1 MNRLSCRYRPLK
13 LRFAIEQVG
22 FDIRWCPA
30 LSRRNGP
37 GMGLQIGEEG
47 LNRTQRLSSVKP
59 LGGGW
64 PAGSSPRI

>member
-22 FDIRWCPA
+22 FDIRLCPD

-37 GMGLQIGEEG
+37 GMQG
-47 LNRTQRLSSVKP
+47 NRIK
-59 LGGGW
+59 
-64 PAGSSPRI
+64 I